1 MTLEKTE
8 FLDHQELLDHQD
20 LPETVDPLDLLVQE
34 DSKACLDLLVKME
47 WQEKMVQLVF
57 KVHPE

>member
-1 MTLEKTE
+1 ME
-8 FLDHQELLDHQD
+8 FLDHQELLDHQV
-20 LPETVDPLDLLVQE
+20 LPETVDPRDLLVQE

-57 KVHPE
+57 KVHLE